1 MSTSSESSESETETD
16 KKSQLLKN
24 GQQLEKKAKVTID
37 KELAKSQNKD
47 KKLEKV
53 KAKERKEDGAGS
65 DSGKDNK
72 KVIKT
77 TTVKDMLR
85 AKRDSMRNM
94 VDFVAGSSNGMRSE
108 NTEDSRDAD
117 SSDDSE
123 DSSVGERCEVE
134 AKPDANNDAGGSG
147 DIKLPD
153 NLPND
158 LRSNIAKI
166 TEASSKSSGKSNFFD
181 NANMDLLFL

>member
-1 MSTSSESSESETETD
+1 MSTSSESSGSETETD

-37 KELAKSQNKD
+37 KEPAKSQNKD

-94 VDFVAGSSNGMRSE
+94 VDGAAGSSNGMRSE

-123 DSSVGERCEVE
+123 DSSVVDRCEVE
-134 AKPDANNDAGGSG
+134 AKRDANSDAVGPG

-153 NLPND
+153 NLPID
-158 LRSNIAKI
+158 LRLNIARI
-166 TEASSKSSGKSNFFD
+166 TEASKTSGKSNFFD
-181 NANMDLLFL
+181 NSNMDLLFL

>member
-24 GQQLEKKAKVTID
+24 GQQLEKKAKVTND
-37 KELAKSQNKD
+37 KDPAKSQSKD
-47 KKLEKV
+47 KKLEKS
-53 KAKERKEDGAGS
+53 KAKEKKEDGAGS

-94 VDFVAGSSNGMRSE
+94 VDGTGAGSSNGIRSE
-108 NTEDSRDAD
+108 NTEESRDAD

-123 DSSVGERCEVE
+123 DSSVVDRCEVE
-134 AKPDANNDAGGSG
+134 AKPDAVSSA

-153 NLPND
+153 NLPMD
-158 LRSNIAKI
+158 LRLNISRI
-166 TEASSKSSGKSNFFD
+166 TEASKTSGKSNFFD
-181 NANMDLLFL
+181 NNNMDLLFL

>member
-1 MSTSSESSESETETD
+1 MSTSSESSESETETE

-24 GQQLEKKAKVTID
+24 GQQLEKKAKVTHD
-37 KELAKSQNKD
+37 KEHAKSQNKE
-47 KKLEKV
+47 KKQEKV
-53 KAKERKEDGAGS
+53 KAKDKKEDGAGS

-94 VDFVAGSSNGMRSE
+94 VDGTGAGSSNGMRSE

-123 DSSVGERCEVE
+123 DSSVVDRCEVE
-134 AKPDANNDAGGSG
+134 AKPDASTDAGGV

-153 NLPND
+153 NLPIE
-158 LRSNIAKI
+158 LRLNIARI
-166 TEASSKSSGKSNFFD
+166 TEASKTSGKSNFFD
-181 NANMDLLFL
+181 SSNMDLLFL